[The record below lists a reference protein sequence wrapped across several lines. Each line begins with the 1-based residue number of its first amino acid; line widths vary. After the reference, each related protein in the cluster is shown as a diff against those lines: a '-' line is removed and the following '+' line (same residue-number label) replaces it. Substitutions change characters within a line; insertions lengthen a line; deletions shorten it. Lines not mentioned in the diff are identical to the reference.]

1 MKESKPKLDEFPV
14 FLETDDYESKK
25 VSFKINVKGCDI
37 TEGSSGTQ
45 TSGLKVTSE
54 NKKKNNVE
62 PDAEEEKIEP
72 SV

>member
-45 TSGLKVTSE
+45 TSGLKVSSE
-54 NKKKNNVE
+54 NKK
-62 PDAEEEKIEP
+62 
-72 SV
+72 